1 MTKHPDL
8 TASRFLRYC
17 DVRFVLIP
25 EHRLD
30 WPPQRRGTMLR
41 GAFGVILKEMA
52 CDPLCTEPAACAF
65 AAECVYEKLFA
76 PVNRPDA
83 SRLSLNKDC
92 S

>member
-1 MTKHPDL
+1 
-8 TASRFLRYC
+8 
-17 DVRFVLIP
+17 
-25 EHRLD
+25 
-30 WPPQRRGTMLR
+30 MLR